1 MVDGF
6 EATGARDTGLPDMPK
21 EASLGSCN
29 DTVNEASP
37 DTVNEASPD
46 TVNEALQPVMRPY
59 SP

>member
-37 DTVNEASPD
+37 DTVNEA
-46 TVNEALQPVMRPY
+46 LQPVMRPY
-59 SP
+59 SQ